1 MPEVKLRK
9 SEPIE
14 RAIRQLR
21 KKMDKEN
28 EMDEYKSRQA
38 YVKPCEARRR
48 AAGLIR

>member
-28 EMDEYKSRQA
+28 VMDEYKYRQA

>member
-1 MPEVKLRK
+1 MNEIIR
-9 SEPIE
+9 SIE
-14 RAIRQLR
+14 EAQLR

-28 EMDEYKSRQA
+28 VMDEYKSRQA

>member
-28 EMDEYKSRQA
+28 VMDEYKSRQ
-38 YVKPCEARRR
+38 VRSLTSGARRR